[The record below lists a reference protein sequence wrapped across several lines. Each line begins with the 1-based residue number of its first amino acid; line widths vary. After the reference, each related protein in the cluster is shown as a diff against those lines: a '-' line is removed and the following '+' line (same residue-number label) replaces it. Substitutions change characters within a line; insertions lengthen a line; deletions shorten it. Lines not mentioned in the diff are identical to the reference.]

1 MNLEDL
7 TPHLRARIGR
17 MERAVGWF
25 VLFSALLLLLGFG
38 YYFFHLAGQRGWFL
52 IKAKFFTYV
61 QSAAGLNVGDPV
73 VLMGFQVGQ
82 ITGIHAMPPFDPH
95 NIRVEFEIKEPYF
108 SYVLSQGSQVEVTTA
123 DFLGKRQIEVTRGA
137 GGFAIYTTYKVKKLS
152 PGEMNSLSDPDNWC
166 LAQNLFDE
174 NTNLAFRAYT
184 TLARTNLA
192 AIAALKPDSILAFH
206 TTDKHRFIDSTWE
219 ETLQRYEDYDTRTD
233 GPRWLRANE
242 TPTVTEQAEAL
253 VAQVREALP
262 NILSLTNNISN
273 MLDTMATASSNFGVA
288 FVKVQPVLTN
298 LTDISAQLREP
309 GNTVSWAFGTNV
321 SGEVQDS
328 LTNLDLVLANLIG
341 VTSNLNMQVTANSNF
356 MSNLSKDVVDVDGFI
371 HGLER
376 ERLLRSAFRTENA
389 RTNAPPSLNP
399 RGKR

>member
-1 MNLEDL
+1 MNLENL
-7 TPHLRARIGR
+7 TPHLQTRIGR

-38 YYFFHLAGQRGWFL
+38 YYFVHLAGQRGWFL

-82 ITGIHAMPPFDPH
+82 ITSIHAMPPFDPH
-95 NIRVEFEIKEPYF
+95 NIKVEFEIKEPYF
-108 SYVLSQGSQVEVTTA
+108 SYVLSEGTQVEVTPA

-152 PGEMNSLSDPDNWC
+152 LDEMNTLSDPDNWC

-174 NTNLAFRAYT
+174 NTNLVFPAYT
-184 TLARTNLA
+184 TLARTNLV
-192 AIAALKPDSILAFH
+192 AIAALKPDSLLAFH
-206 TTDKHRFIDSTWE
+206 TTGKHEFINSTWD
-219 ETLQRYEDYDTRTD
+219 ETLQRYEDYDARTD
-233 GPRWLRANE
+233 GPRWLRADE

-262 NILSLTNNISN
+262 NILALTNNIAS
-273 MLDTMATASSNFGVA
+273 MLDTMSRASSNFGVA
-288 FVKVQPVLTN
+288 FVKVQPALTN
-298 LTDISAQLREP
+298 LSDITAQLRMP

-321 SGEVQDS
+321 SSEVQGS
-328 LTNLDLVLANLIG
+328 LTNVNILLANLTG
-341 VTSNLNMQVTANSNF
+341 VASNLNLQITANSNF
-356 MSNLSKDVVDVDGFI
+356 ISNLSTDVVDVDGFI

-376 ERLLRSAFRTENA
+376 ERLLRSAFRTQTA
-389 RTNAPPSLNP
+389 RTNTPSINP
-399 RGKR
+399 RGRH